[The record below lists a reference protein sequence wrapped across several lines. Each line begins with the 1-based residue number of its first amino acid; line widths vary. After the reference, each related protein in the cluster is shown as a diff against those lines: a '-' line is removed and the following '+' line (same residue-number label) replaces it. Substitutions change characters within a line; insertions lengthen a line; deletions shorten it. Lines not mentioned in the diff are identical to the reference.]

1 MKPSDAPRIELFR
14 TRGTA
19 KFLLGQVWAT
29 PKALALLRQHGMS
42 ATELL
47 RRHES
52 GDWGEVPAG
61 DARENDVAARS
72 QFRILSSY
80 PIGRSRIWIVTE
92 ADRSATTLLLPDE
105 Y

>member
-1 MKPSDAPRIELFR
+1 MKPSDAPRIELVKSR
-14 TRGTA
+14 RTA

-29 PKALALLRQHGMS
+29 PKALALLRQQGMS

-52 GDWGEVPAG
+52 GDWGEVPPG
-61 DARENDVAARS
+61 DARENNVAAGS
-72 QFRILSSY
+72 GFRVLSSY
-80 PIGRSRIWIVTE
+80 PVGRNRIWIVTE